1 MKFEIETVEEID
13 AKAGDMVVSDS
24 TVALICED
32 KQTGF
37 FYLVNLTNGSLW
49 SMKSMNIEKLI
60 DNYFSKGNYTIYKS
74 KEAKLILSKKGR

>member
-1 MKFEIETVEEID
+1 MKFEIEDIEEID

-32 KQTGF
+32 KQTGL

-49 SMKSMNIEKLI
+49 SVKNAKIEKLI

-74 KEAKLILSKKGR
+74 KEAKLILSKRR